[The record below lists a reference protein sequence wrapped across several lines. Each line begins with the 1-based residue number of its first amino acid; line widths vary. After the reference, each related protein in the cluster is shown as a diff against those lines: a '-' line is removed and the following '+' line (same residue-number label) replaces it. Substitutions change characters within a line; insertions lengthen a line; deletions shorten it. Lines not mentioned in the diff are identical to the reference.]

1 MKNKFYASKYGNDEK
16 YKVDE
21 FKDVTIDLLYQ
32 DQLTMKKFIKQEG
45 LFYNNVINTLS
56 PYIRTTRNDVFETLR
71 HYKDLILKIAENRN
85 NMKVI
90 KLADFTE
97 RQLRIIGISIAEGS
111 VIPEMKKRMLNEI
124 IDYTISVIGQLDK
137 TAIDDEIVYS
147 KPIQMLHVV
156 DLSTKNSIQID
167 KKLLKLYY
175 KNNQTEI
182 KIPYITNP
190 IYVPINLL
198 KNKFWNTLVVKYNI
212 NKDGEYWTISTFK
225 IKNQFILNQSSLT
238 KRR

>member
-21 FKDVTIDLLYQ
+21 FKDVTIDLSYQ